1 MFRDNKVSPR
11 GGSDA
16 DSPRKVNRSSSAND
30 REAFGGS
37 GVNIQSE
44 AEEVSLLSKLD
55 NKHIKS
61 EFTNSSSF
69 FGACFCPCLYL
80 GHLDSKVKREESLCT
95 CCSESCPRY
104 SFGKGGCLTCCLTG
118 MFCSLGWPCSPCLTC
133 YLNTRSAN
141 ISTIY
146 DNNLD
151 RNWCRDFNFLWPKTV
166 LQHIL
171 LYEQLEREGR
181 LFYDWTL
188 SSDVLSTQKIC
199 GRFGMQESAVLIV
212 GANGVGKTEL
222 LMKLCHRNLYEK
234 REVSFEN
241 NEVRVGFRPMT
252 VTNTHVTSLEFWD
265 IPTLHLQS
273 IHTIRAKISYILL
286 VFNVNDFDSFK
297 ELKKIYK
304 EVKEMAAVNE
314 SNVEYILVAA
324 QNDHLHYSK
333 TPEGRWE
340 MDPNYDTI
348 AMASSWAGDN
358 NIQVVSTATPF
369 NIGVN
374 ELLKIAQS
382 PPNKDQNDEK
392 GQTERH
398 EE

>member
-11 GGSDA
+11 GDA
-16 DSPRKVNRSSSAND
+16 VSPRKVNRSSSAND
-30 REAFGGS
+30 RKNFGVE

-55 NKHIKS
+55 NKLIKN
-61 EFTNSSSF
+61 EFTNTCSYI
-69 FGACFCPCLYL
+69 GACFCPCLYL
-80 GHLDSKVKREESLCT
+80 GHLDSKVKREESLFT
-95 CCSESCPRY
+95 CCSNSCPRY
-104 SFGKGGCLTCCLTG
+104 SFGKTGCLTCCMTG

-146 DNNLD
+146 DNNM
-151 RNWCRDFNFLWPKTV
+151 NQNCCQDFNFLWPKTV

-188 SSDVLSTQKIC
+188 STEVLTSQRRC
-199 GRFGMQESAVLIV
+199 GKFGMQESAVIIV

-234 REVSFEN
+234 REKSFEN
-241 NEVRVGFRPMT
+241 NEVRVGFRPMS

-273 IHTIRAKISYILL
+273 IHTIRAKITHVLL
-286 VFNVNDFDSFK
+286 VFNVNDIDSFY

-304 EVKEMAAVNE
+304 EVKEMRAINE
-314 SNVEYILVAA
+314 SDVEFILVAA
-324 QNDHLHYSK
+324 RNDHLHYSQ

-340 MDPNYDTI
+340 MDPNFDTV
-348 AMASSWAGDN
+348 ARASSWAGEN
-358 NIQVVSTATPF
+358 KMKVVSTATPF

-374 ELLKIAQS
+374 ELLKIVQI
-382 PPNKDQNDEK
+382 PPNQEHNDEN
-392 GQTERH
+392 ER
-398 EE
+398 EEE